1 VWIPCA
7 KPPQTD
13 RLIRVR
19 FRSGTETAVARPV
32 SDWWW
37 GKATEAE
44 FGEGWR
50 SKLPLEIVAYEEV
63 E

>member
-1 VWIPCA
+1 VTPCN
-7 KPPQTD
+7 KPPKTE

-19 FRSGTETAVARPV
+19 LRSGTETAAARPV
-32 SDWWW
+32 RDWWW

-63 E
+63 K